1 MKAHALRKLQDIAA
15 ADLAPPPP
23 GPNRTQEGMGM
34 DAVAPPSV
42 AATGETGIKRTGIVG
57 GSEDKVHIKKSS
69 LVY

>member
-1 MKAHALRKLQDIAA
+1 
-15 ADLAPPPP
+15 
-23 GPNRTQEGMGM
+23 M

-69 LVY
+69 LAH